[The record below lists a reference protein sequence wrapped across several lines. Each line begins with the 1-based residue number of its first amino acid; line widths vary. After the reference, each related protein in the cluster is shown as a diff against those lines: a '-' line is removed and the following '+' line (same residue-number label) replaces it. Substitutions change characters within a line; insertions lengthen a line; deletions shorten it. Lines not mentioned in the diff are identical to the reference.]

1 MTRVR
6 FLFLIMV
13 LGCTY
18 CPAAWATTSS
28 EAGSE
33 LLSSQANSDTR
44 PLPQEEQVLLPT
56 EKSQPTL
63 ADPVTSN
70 KQRESIYLAETM
82 RMQRAWIYSAM
93 VPGWGQ
99 VYNEHYWKVPAMY
112 ALFGALG
119 GGAVYNH
126 QAALSYPPGVAKEY
140 AEKSRDLC
148 IIFIGLL
155 YIANIFDAYVG
166 ASLKTFNL
174 SDDIIVGMQPS
185 LTPVTQDGPV
195 VGLSLTFNF

>member
-6 FLFLIMV
+6 FLFLIMG
-13 LGCTY
+13 LCCIC
-18 CPAAWATTSS
+18 CPAAWATIAS
-28 EAGSE
+28 EAVGE
-33 LLSSQANSDTR
+33 PLASQANSDTK
-44 PLPQEEQVLLPT
+44 PLPQEEALLPA
-56 EKSQPTL
+56 EKLQPTL
-63 ADPVTSN
+63 ADPVTPN
-70 KQRESIYLAETM
+70 KLKQSVYMAEAM
-82 RMQRAWIYSAM
+82 KMQRAWIYSAM
-93 VPGWGQ
+93 MPGWGQ

-126 QAALSYPPGVAKEY
+126 QAALKYPLGVAKED
-140 AEKSRDLC
+140 AERTRDLC
-148 IIFIGLL
+148 IISIGLL

-174 SDDIIVGMQPS
+174 SDDITVGVQPN
-185 LTPVTQDGPV
+185 LAPTTQDGPN